1 MDLPSAEE
9 AMLVLFRHRVDLLI
23 VDFRLPGISGLEF
36 MDKVRRRNPDVRV
49 IMITGVQ
56 DRQIKRRIAEAG
68 AFAFFLKPVHMTEFL
83 NAVQNA
89 LGSPLEAVPTIQEKP
104 EQTQEP
110 AGEIVSLLQATPTK
124 FNPTH
129 YLQRILVET
138 KAASAALINEN
149 GEISHHYGELLLSTE
164 KEAVWK
170 QIVGLILNGKTLVDS
185 FRSSQNDF
193 ILSLSSLAWTMTA
206 SQVDDKY
213 CLVIFS
219 ESTSTAAWNELI
231 SPIVNEL
238 RHGLQTA
245 RQTEKDD
252 SEISAAYFAENREP
266 ETPELVE
273 QTELSDEDLQ
283 SMEALFQ
290 TAPEVI
296 ASGDPDTFW
305 DMVVEGSELDGNI
318 KDNALSYDE
327 ALKLGLT
334 PTEE

>member
-1 MDLPSAEE
+1 MTTKNILIVDDQHEVRRVLRSGIESLGTKFKVMDLPSAEE

-89 LGSPLEAVPTIQEKP
+89 LGSSLEAVPTIQEKP

-193 ILSLSSLAWTMTA
+193 ILSLSSLAWTMTEGFA
-206 SQVDDKY
+206 FLGKI
-213 CLVIFS
+213 VIQFS
-219 ESTSTAAWNELI
+219 AHFYEPRLGAWCNGSTADFGSVYSGSNPDAPAL
-231 SPIVNEL
+231 L
-238 RHGLQTA
+238 
-245 RQTEKDD
+245 
-252 SEISAAYFAENREP
+252 SEWFVS
-266 ETPELVE
+266 V
-273 QTELSDEDLQ
+273 LSKTLLYLE
-283 SMEALFQ
+283 
-290 TAPEVI
+290 
-296 ASGDPDTFW
+296 
-305 DMVVEGSELDGNI
+305 
-318 KDNALSYDE
+318 
-327 ALKLGLT
+327 
-334 PTEE
+334 